1 MLSEYQKIVNELHD
15 AFNEYYVNYNKG
27 AKKLDNFNLTVQQEN
42 MLLYVIRNQRI
53 TVNEI
58 AANFSITK
66 SAVSQVLSHLESRD
80 FIRRESNPNDRRE
93 SFILLGQEG
102 KKYADLIAEADRAF
116 VKKYSSQ
123 VEIED
128 LKQVL
133 RTIKKLNQVIKE
145 SNEAQSR

>member
-1 MLSEYQKIVNELHD
+1 MLSEFRKIVNELHD
-15 AFNEYYVNYNKG
+15 AFYEYYVNYNKG
-27 AKKLDNFNLTVQQEN
+27 AKKLDDYNLTVQQEN
-42 MLLYVIRNQRI
+42 MLFYVIRNQRI

-66 SAVSQVLSHLESRD
+66 SAVSQVLSQLESRD
-80 FIRRESNPNDRRE
+80 FICRESNPNDRRE

-102 KKYADLIAEADRAF
+102 KKYAELIEEADEAF
-116 VKKYSSQ
+116 VNKYFSQ

-128 LKQVL
+128 LEQML

-145 SNEAQSR
+145 SNESR